1 MSKDCKSEK
10 QGLVLHSTSNDV
22 LLLLIDSSFNM
33 YFTFYAKKNL
43 SKVFFCKCF
52 KVFFSKKNISN
63 GFTTEVKEFRW
74 QLKTQSAPRLDF
86 ASRKQKNWF
95 WWWFFFSLRFSKE
108 GVFGLFRVCIFFIR
122 SLCLCNYWKKS
133 NCSDCLQRNL
143 D

>member
-43 SKVFFCKCF
+43 STVFFCKCF

-63 GFTTEVKEFRW
+63 GFTTDSRSKRVQVAVKDTKRTSPRFCIK
-74 QLKTQSAPRLDF
+74 KTEKLILMMI
-86 ASRKQKNWF
+86 
-95 WWWFFFSLRFSKE
+95 FFFAAFLKRGSVRIISSLHFFSSDLC
-108 GVFGLFRVCIFFIR
+108 VFAITGKI
-122 SLCLCNYWKKS
+122 
-133 NCSDCLQRNL
+133 
-143 D
+143 